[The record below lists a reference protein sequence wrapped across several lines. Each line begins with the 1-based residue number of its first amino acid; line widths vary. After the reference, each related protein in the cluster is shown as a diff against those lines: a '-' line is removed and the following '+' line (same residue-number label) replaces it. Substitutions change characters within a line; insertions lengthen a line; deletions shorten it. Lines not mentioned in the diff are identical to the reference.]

1 MPDRTEPNLD
11 AGALDRRVQLLSPTY
26 NPEGDE
32 IVAWNVVDS
41 VWASVS
47 PTVGMEQTESGRTVA
62 VLQVTMAIRYR
73 PDIDPRWRVSGDGR
87 LWEIVGVVNVLNR
100 RAQLQLN
107 CKEIQ

>member
-1 MPDRTEPNLD
+1 MPIRADPNLA
-11 AGALDRRVQLLSPTY
+11 AGDLDRRVELLSPVY

-32 IVAWNVVDS
+32 IVAWDVVDT
-41 VWASVS
+41 VWAAIA